1 VDKYVANL
9 ITPSGKSVV
18 KIIEKDTHQEAINSI
33 KKRYPQHE
41 VVKISRDNGTVGYLR
56 SINNLK

>member
-1 VDKYVANL
+1 MDKYVANL
-9 ITPSGKSVV
+9 ITPGGKSVI
-18 KIIEKDTHQEAINSI
+18 KIIEKDTHQEAIDSV

-41 VVKISRDNGTVGYLR
+41 VVKISRDNGTVRYLR